1 VAFTGIS
8 VKDVMTRDVKT
19 IEKDSKVR
27 GCVAIMHTHRIGCV
41 VVVEGRKPVGIFTE
55 RDLVRIVASERDA
68 LDLSI
73 EKVMSTP
80 LTTISSS
87 ASIWDAVMV
96 MGGKGI
102 RRLPAVE
109 RETLVGI
116 VTEKDIFRLVF
127 ARKDLILEAISES
140 LPFQARADFERF
152 IGQSFGTG
160 TPRTR

>member
-1 VAFTGIS
+1 LAFTGIS
-8 VKDVMTRDVKT
+8 VKDVMTKDVKT
-19 IEKDSKVR
+19 IEKGSKVR
-27 GCVAIMHTHRIGCV
+27 DCVALMHTYRIGCV
-41 VVVEGRKPVGIFTE
+41 IVVEGRKPVGIFTE
-55 RDLVRIVASERDA
+55 RDLVRIVATERDG
-68 LDLSI
+68 LELSM

-109 RETLVGI
+109 REMLVGI

-140 LPFQARADFERF
+140 LPFQARAELERF
-152 IGQSFGTG
+152 IGQSFGG
-160 TPRTR
+160 AGPRTR